1 MEPISPWETSTAVLS
16 PDGRY
21 LASIP
26 VAWEIAM
33 GAPTSGTLTV
43 SDVRDASAFM
53 VEVDACNPSLVWSAD
68 SRAVAVPQ
76 WTPERKQRLCV
87 VSVPS
92 GEVSWLDEEFR
103 VLELRSFEDGRVQ
116 GVDSPVH
123 EARALERAVWPLMR

>member
-1 MEPISPWETSTAVLS
+1 MEPISPWETSTEVLS

-21 LASIP
+21 RASIP

-43 SDVRDASAFM
+43 TDARDASAFM

-92 GEVSWLDEEFR
+92 GDVGWLEEEFR
-103 VLELRSFEDGRVQ
+103 VLELRAFEDGRVR
-116 GVDSPVH
+116 GIDSPIH
-123 EARALERAVWPLMR
+123 EPRELERVVSTLMR